1 MDHQEAIRL
10 SVVEKYLLNELS
22 PLERDDYEEHFFG
35 CQDCATDVRI
45 TAQFLDAARRE
56 LGRDRG
62 EAPVVQRVRKSLL
75 ASLLE
80 SLWRPAFLA
89 LALGLLLIVVVYQ
102 NALVFQ
108 HLTRSLAQWRQPALL
123 SAVSLIDANSRAG
136 GHLSVSGSS
145 SQPVLLSVDI
155 PAQER
160 FVSYICEL
168 TSAAGA
174 VMWRVPVS
182 SREARD
188 TVSIEVPAGTLPS
201 GDYTLVVKGLIAPLS
216 SDSGMAAR
224 IDVARYPFALQVVD
238 R

>member
-1 MDHQEAIRL
+1 MDHQEAISL

-22 PLERDDYEEHFFG
+22 PLARDDFEAHFFG
-35 CQDCATDVRI
+35 CQDCATDVRV
-45 TAQFLDAARRE
+45 TAQFLDVARRE

-62 EAPVVQRVRKSLL
+62 ESPVAARARKSLL

-89 LALGLLLIVVVYQ
+89 PALALLLVVVVYQ
-102 NALVFQ
+102 NTLVFP
-108 HLTRSLAQWRQPALL
+108 HLTRSLAQLRQPALL
-123 SAVSLIDANSRAG
+123 SAVSLIDGNSRAG
-136 GHLSVSGSS
+136 GHIAVSGSA

-160 FVSYICEL
+160 FASYVCEL

-182 SREARD
+182 SRQARD
-188 TVSIEVPAGTLPS
+188 TVSIDVPAGTLPS
-201 GDYTLVVKGLIAPLS
+201 GNYTLVVKGLIAPLS
-216 SDSGMAAR
+216 SDSGRAAGT
-224 IDVARYPFALQVVD
+224 DLARYPFALQIED